1 MSRAR
6 RRAIALA
13 AALLGLGW
21 SPAAA
26 AQERGADMG
35 VASGVEGGDAGDG
48 HTVFR
53 RARTRVRA
61 SIDLRNEEDRR
72 HALWIVGFVEL
83 EPHTAAGA
91 EVRYGHW
98 ISPRFAVFGGGTG
111 IFAPHVALGGTAG
124 AHFAIPLKKLGIA
137 IFAEPAIS
145 ALPFGTDLPDGSVLT
160 WAHLTVGVRTDLSTL
175 LAPAPQKDST
185 TARAGAGSP

>member
-1 MSRAR
+1 MPSA
-6 RRAIALA
+6 A
-13 AALLGLGW
+13 AALIALIALVG
-21 SPAAA
+21 SSAARA
-26 AQERGADMG
+26 EEMGADVG
-35 VASGVEGGDAGDG
+35 VATGVEGGDAGDG

-61 SIDLRNEEDRR
+61 SVDLRNEEDRR
-72 HALWIVGFVEL
+72 HALWVVGFVEL

-98 ISPRFAVFGGGTG
+98 LSPRFAVFGGATG

-124 AHFAIPLKKLGIA
+124 AHLSLPLKKLDIA
-137 IFAEPAIS
+137 IFAEPALS

-175 LAPAPQKDST
+175 LAPPPPPKD
-185 TARAGAGSP
+185 ARVAHHGAGSP